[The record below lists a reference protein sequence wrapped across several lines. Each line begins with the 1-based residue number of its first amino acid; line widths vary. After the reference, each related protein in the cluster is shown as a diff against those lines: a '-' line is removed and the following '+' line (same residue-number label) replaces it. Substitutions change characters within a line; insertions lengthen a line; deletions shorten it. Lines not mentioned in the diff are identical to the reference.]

1 MKFFASIFN
10 PRFFSN
16 SFFEKRKV
24 LQRVAR
30 AFWIYVAF
38 ILSLAIVGSVLSV
51 DVGIFVIFFGVLGQ
65 LCIFSCIG
73 PPPFFIPI
81 ASACLIFIVL
91 DLRAEDSIILKHKI
105 RAALIIIAVILFFLG
120 GIFIVRPM
128 IRREI
133 ADRKTE
139 RLLQDVEYYKREYLE
154 IGEPTSSEQFIYAR
168 DNRIM
173 VSTMDGKNPRIIKEI
188 PLDEAKK
195 IFSVSP
201 KGTYYIATSI
211 NNRQSGA
218 ADTTGSSE
226 VRTVA
231 DNTFVM
237 SITNLELLQDELKLC
252 KWSFDEQFLAC
263 QYVGRTSKRERLVL
277 FKVAGGSTERVYD
290 DPSWGDTWRNFTWSD
305 ENLDLFYDQDE
316 KIYRIDNI
324 KEMSESG
331 FTVPPHRVLLDH
343 LTPCLGA
350 GAYQNNTIYCVTTV
364 NQLVGYRKPPDN
376 QLLTYNDGLII
387 AYPEPENN
395 KPESPVVLAK
405 APFSFGAGYGLTL
418 YPVDAN
424 YIAAYGISNV
434 FFLLNLQTGKINRFQ
449 TYSIYGD
456 DIIHGDDI
464 GFYEHIKTENI
475 FYNAYKGTTE
485 PNIFNNAFEGTVP
498 VPYRGVP

>member
-1 MKFFASIFN
+1 MFHLIKRIVKVFFIYG
-10 PRFFSN
+10 FFLFLN
-16 SFFEKRKV
+16 IV
-24 LQRVAR
+24 LGSL
-30 AFWIYVAF
+30 FLLESLENTFGLDLETCGGLIC
-38 ILSLAIVGSVLSV
+38 ILPQPTLLGFLVLIVLSILMGLLFQ
-51 DVGIFVIFFGVLGQ
+51 D
-65 LCIFSCIG
+65 
-73 PPPFFIPI
+73 FIHSI
-81 ASACLIFIVL
+81 RQRKI
-91 DLRAEDSIILKHKI
+91 LRALIL
-105 RAALIIIAVILFFLG
+105 LGAVVFFVG
-120 GIFIVRPM
+120 GFVMARPFIHSV
-128 IRREI
+128 I
-133 ADRKTE
+133 ADIKKE
-139 RLLQDVEYYKREYLE
+139 QHIKDAEYYKREYLE

-173 VSTMDGKNPRIIKEI
+173 VSEMDGKNPRIIKEI
-188 PLDEAKK
+188 PLDQNTKVS
-195 IFSVSP
+195 SVSP
-201 KGTYYIATSI
+201 GGTYYIATTKNQPWKVEGGYGPDGIYYVPTNKKSAVV
-211 NNRQSGA
+211 SEK
-218 ADTTGSSE
+218 SE
-226 VRTVA
+226 VRAVA
-231 DNTFVM
+231 DNAFIM

-263 QYVGRTSKRERLVL
+263 RYYKDAWERKQLIL
-277 FKVAGGSTERVYD
+277 FDIARGNATHIYD
-290 DPSWGDTWRNFTWSD
+290 DSSLGGTAKNVTWSD
-305 ENLDLFYDQDE
+305 VNLNFFYDQDE

-324 KEMSESG
+324 KEMSDSG

-485 PNIFNNAFEGTVP
+485 SNIFNNAFQGTVP

>member
-65 LCIFSCIG
+65 LCILSCIG

-81 ASACLIFIVL
+81 ASACLIFIIL
-91 DLRAEDSIILKHKI
+91 DLRAEDSIILKHKV
-105 RAALIIIAVILFFLG
+105 RAALIILTVIIIFLG

-154 IGEPTSSEQFIYAR
+154 IGEPTSSQQFIYAR

-173 VSTMDGKNPRIIKEI
+173 VSAMDGKNPRIIKEI
-188 PLDEAKK
+188 PLDENTK
-195 IFSVSP
+195 ISSVSP

-263 QYVGRTSKRERLVL
+263 QYVGRTSKRERLL
-277 FKVAGGSTERVYD
+277 FFKVAGGSTERVYD
-290 DPSWGDTWRNFTWSD
+290 DPSWGDTRRNFTWSD

-331 FTVPPHRVLLDH
+331 FTIPQHRVLLDH
-343 LTPCLGA
+343 LAPCS
-350 GAYQNNTIYCVTTV
+350 NTGIYYNKTFYCVTTTERLSV
-364 NQLVGYRKPPDN
+364 YQKLPDN
-376 QLLTYNDGLII
+376 HFTSTNSGLII
-387 AYPEPENN
+387 AWNAASIDKTNN
-395 KPESPVVLAK
+395 PTLVTK
-405 APFSFGAGYGLTL
+405 APLFSTSYSPML
-418 YPVDAN
+418 YPIDGV
-424 YIAAYGISNV
+424 YIAIYGTYRGS
-434 FFLLNLQTGKINRFQ
+434 FLLNLQTGKINRFQ
-449 TYSIYGD
+449 TF
-456 DIIHGDDI
+456 IITED
-464 GFYEHIKTENI
+464 KTVIEKDVEN
-475 FYNAYKGTTE
+475 T
-485 PNIFNNAFEGTVP
+485 NIFNNAFEGTVP
-498 VPYRGVP
+498 VSYRGVP

>member
-65 LCIFSCIG
+65 LCILSCIG

-188 PLDEAKK
+188 PLDQNTKVS
-195 IFSVSP
+195 SVSP
-201 KGTYYIATSI
+201 GGTYYIATTKNQPWKVEGGYGPDGIYYVPTNKKSAVV
-211 NNRQSGA
+211 SEK
-218 ADTTGSSE
+218 SE
-226 VRTVA
+226 VRAVA
-231 DNTFVM
+231 DNAFIM

-263 QYVGRTSKRERLVL
+263 RYYKDAWERKQLIL
-277 FKVAGGSTERVYD
+277 FDIARGNATHIYD
-290 DPSWGDTWRNFTWSD
+290 DSS
-305 ENLDLFYDQDE
+305 
-316 KIYRIDNI
+316 
-324 KEMSESG
+324 
-331 FTVPPHRVLLDH
+331 
-343 LTPCLGA
+343 
-350 GAYQNNTIYCVTTV
+350 
-364 NQLVGYRKPPDN
+364 
-376 QLLTYNDGLII
+376 
-387 AYPEPENN
+387 
-395 KPESPVVLAK
+395 
-405 APFSFGAGYGLTL
+405 
-418 YPVDAN
+418 
-424 YIAAYGISNV
+424 
-434 FFLLNLQTGKINRFQ
+434 
-449 TYSIYGD
+449 
-456 DIIHGDDI
+456 
-464 GFYEHIKTENI
+464 
-475 FYNAYKGTTE
+475 
-485 PNIFNNAFEGTVP
+485 
-498 VPYRGVP
+498 